1 MNEQYVEERIRQ
13 YSAIRI
19 VYEEFAEQVLN
30 ILQTIIK
37 HDYPTIKI
45 AAYSKRAKEI
55 ESLRKK
61 LRKDKYNEN
70 SEITDLAGVRVITYS
85 RKDISIIA
93 DIVEKS
99 FEVDLPNSIDK
110 SSSLGSD
117 RVGYRGKH
125 YVVLFDQDRLHMPEN
140 RRFADLKCE
149 FRLQV
154 SLRTLGRRSPMKR
167 VISLKVSCPGSWS
180 EGRIYWRECWSLRI
194 WRWMDMWRPLTDMWP
209 RWSGKSSEDA

>member
-85 RKDISIIA
+85 RKDISII
-93 DIVEKS
+93 
-99 FEVDLPNSIDK
+99 
-110 SSSLGSD
+110 
-117 RVGYRGKH
+117 
-125 YVVLFDQDRLHMPEN
+125 Q
-140 RRFADLKCE
+140 
-149 FRLQV
+149 
-154 SLRTLGRRSPMKR
+154 
-167 VISLKVSCPGSWS
+167 
-180 EGRIYWRECWSLRI
+180 
-194 WRWMDMWRPLTDMWP
+194 
-209 RWSGKSSEDA
+209 